1 MPTKKRT
8 SRSRWVDS
16 DDAPPLGR
24 DWFARAEIRQGRKL
38 VRRGRPKSVAP
49 KKAINIRIDP
59 DVLAFFR
66 AGGPGWQSRINKLL
80 RKAAR
85 L

>member
-1 MPTKKRT
+1 MPTKKRI
-8 SRSRWVDS
+8 SKSKWVDP
-16 DDAPPLGR
+16 DDAPRLGR
-24 DWFARAEIRQGRKL
+24 DWFRRAEIRQGREL